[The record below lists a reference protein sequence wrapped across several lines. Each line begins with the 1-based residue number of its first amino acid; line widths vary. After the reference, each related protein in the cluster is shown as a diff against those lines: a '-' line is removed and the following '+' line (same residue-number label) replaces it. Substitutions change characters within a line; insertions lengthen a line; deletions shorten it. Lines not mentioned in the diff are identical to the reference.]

1 MIEGAAVGSAIKLT
15 KRNSI
20 GKVDEV
26 ECSLMTV
33 GAIIDASTV
42 PEAGVYDTAVVQ
54 SEVQMQ
60 KMANEIK
67 NAEMELG
74 DLKKRYATLQKR
86 TEELKMKAKQQRAAE
101 EKMKAEKAKK

>member
-1 MIEGAAVGSAIKLT
+1 MG
-15 KRNSI
+15 
-20 GKVDEV
+20 D
-26 ECSLMTV
+26 
-33 GAIIDASTV
+33 IIDASTV

-74 DLKKRYATLQKR
+74 DLKKRYAALQKR

-101 EKMKAEKAKK
+101 EKMKAEKKAMK